1 MPEKYYDVVVIGG
14 SVGALCAA
22 ALLARRDFTV
32 LLVGHGHRPAGYGLE
47 GVELRRRAFTMLA
60 SSSPAWRRLTSE
72 LAWTQS
78 WQRRTEPLNPMLQV
92 LMGGHRLDVPP
103 DAERFAQEVER
114 EFPEARRW
122 VADLYSNFAR
132 VTAAADEAFD
142 KEAMWPPGT
151 FLERRKTARVASLL
165 PYARAEPHAD
175 LLAEFPSDHPY
186 RRLVRASARFAADLA
201 ARPPAFAVARL
212 HGSWTRGLIEV
223 QGGEDGLT
231 QMLLDR
237 LETNGGM
244 HLMQDRVSSLV
255 VRRGQVINVL
265 LDGDEAPVGA
275 GWVVSDLAG
284 EELAALAGG
293 EGVSKKAQREWPRVI
308 PSTGRFVVSV
318 VARRRAIPEPL
329 GRELILLPRAG
340 ERGGAIHVQRT
351 HAAGAED
358 AELLVAEVLRSERD
372 PVPRQRARA
381 EVVRRLCRELPFLER
396 HLLLVDSPHD
406 GQPVWRYPTEGAT
419 VAPPRLVE
427 RTELTGGTARIEP
440 MQRQVEV
447 DPPGYL
453 GLAGEPLRG
462 PLPRTL
468 LVGHTVL
475 PGLGQEGRL
484 LAAWGATRLVT
495 RSDRRKARMRREMWT
510 KLEIS

>member
-1 MPEKYYDVVVIGG
+1 M
-14 SVGALCAA
+14 GALCAA

-32 LLVGHGHRPAGYGLE
+32 LLVGHGHPPTDYQLDGIG
-47 GVELRRRAFTMLA
+47 LRRRAFTMLA
-60 SSSPAWRRLTSE
+60 ASSPAWHRLTAE

-78 WQRRTEPLNPMLQV
+78 WQRRTEALNPMLQV
-92 LMGGHRLDVPP
+92 LMAGHRLDVPP
-103 DAERFAQEVER
+103 DAEGFANEVER

-122 VADLYSNFAR
+122 VADLYANFAR

-151 FLERRKTARVASLL
+151 FLERRKTARVASSL

-175 LLAEFPSDHPY
+175 LLAEFTPDHPY
-186 RRLVRASARFAADLA
+186 RHVVRASTRFATNLA
-201 ARPPAFAVARL
+201 TPSPAFAVARL

-223 QGGEDGLT
+223 KGGEAGLT

-237 LETNGGM
+237 IETNGGM
-244 HLMQDRVSSLV
+244 HLLHDRVASLE
-255 VRRGQVINVL
+255 VRRGQVAHVL
-265 LDGDEAPVGA
+265 LDGDDAPVGA

-293 EGVSKKAQREWPRVI
+293 DGVSKKAQREWPRVV

-318 VARRRAIPEPL
+318 VARRRALPEPL
-329 GRELILLPRAG
+329 GKEFIVLPREG
-340 ERGGAIHVQRT
+340 ERAEPIHVQRSS
-351 HAAGAED
+351 AVGIEG
-358 AELLVAEVLRSERD
+358 AELLVAELLRAERD
-372 PVPRQRARA
+372 PLHRHQVRA

-396 HLLLVDSPHD
+396 HLLLVDSTHD
-406 GQPVWRYPTEGAT
+406 GLPVWRYPTEGAT
-419 VAPPRLVE
+419 VSPPRLVE
-427 RTELTGGTARIEP
+427 RTELVGASARVEP
-440 MQRQVEV
+440 MGRQVEV

-468 LVGHTVL
+468 LVGPSVL
-475 PGLGQEGRL
+475 PGLGQEGCV

-495 RSDRRKARMRREMWT
+495 RSDKRKARMRREMWT